1 MNPIRFIV
9 MISGFYLVIEGIGSL
24 FFFSDQELI
33 FQAGRVTR
41 IIIGFFLIALVAP
54 KMEN

>member
-1 MNPIRFIV
+1 MNPIRFII

-33 FQAGRVTR
+33 FQSGRVIR
-41 IIIGFFLIALVAP
+41 IIIGIFLIAFIAP

>member
-24 FFFSDQELI
+24 FFFADQESI
-33 FQAGRVTR
+33 FQTGRLIR
-41 IIIGFFLIALVAP
+41 IIIGVFLIAFTAP
-54 KMEN
+54 KMDD

>member
-24 FFFSDQELI
+24 FFFADQELI
-33 FQAGRVTR
+33 YQSGRVIR
-41 IIIGFFLIALVAP
+41 IIIGTFLIAFIIP
-54 KMEN
+54 KIEN